1 MRRRF
6 LFAALKNQLDPQQTL
21 ALALAVR
28 DRLQPKP
35 VAVVGLCPSAA
46 ALAWV
51 SGSRGGLAIAGQN
64 CGWSA
69 SYALTG
75 EVTVEDLSVF
85 SVQYCLVGH
94 SERRQH
100 LGETEAIVVRR
111 LSALLAAGLTPILCV
126 EETLQQR
133 RDETTPAVLRT
144 QLGALREAF
153 RKSAIAPDPT
163 KVIVAYEPMWAIST
177 SGSDRTAEPRD
188 AVTSYK
194 AIRPLLDELFGPLFG
209 ASTSVIFGGG
219 VDTDNAASFLSQPEV
234 DGALVGSGMQ
244 TAAGFLGVLEAF
256 YAAGGVS
263 T

>member
-1 MRRRF
+1 MRRRY

-51 SGSRGGLAIAGQN
+51 SASRGGLAMAGQN

-75 EVTVEDLSVF
+75 EVTVEDLAVF

-94 SERRQH
+94 SERRLH
-100 LGETEAIVVRR
+100 LGETEAIVLRW

-126 EETLQQR
+126 GETLRQW
-133 RDETTPAVLRT
+133 RDETTLAGLRT

-153 RKSAIAPDPT
+153 RNSATAPDPT
-163 KVIVAYEPMWAIST
+163 
-177 SGSDRTAEPRD
+177 
-188 AVTSYK
+188 
-194 AIRPLLDELFGPLFG
+194 
-209 ASTSVIFGGG
+209 
-219 VDTDNAASFLSQPEV
+219 
-234 DGALVGSGMQ
+234 
-244 TAAGFLGVLEAF
+244 
-256 YAAGGVS
+256 
-263 T
+263 